1 MEDAGGRWERDR
13 INGYLEI
20 SRAFGN
26 VDLRCA
32 HSDRPLLELFC
43 YFRSLLTYLYLWE
56 KKLSRRVRRV
66 HVQEGVHVQDA
77 PRAPRSSSEAP
88 RAVR

>member
-56 KKLSRRVRRV
+56 KELSRRV

>member
-56 KKLSRRVRRV
+56 KELSRRV
-66 HVQEGVHVQDA
+66 HVQEGVRVQDA